1 MAVEFG
7 AKLYLK
13 DNMYATLK
21 KNMELQ
27 KSYSQKATKYSCKW
41 DQN

>member
-13 DNMYATLK
+13 DNMYARG
-21 KNMELQ
+21 
-27 KSYSQKATKYSCKW
+27 KW
-41 DQN
+41 RAYRGRSTA

>member
-13 DNMYATLK
+13 DNMYA
-21 KNMELQ
+21 
-27 KSYSQKATKYSCKW
+27 SSCYCKE
-41 DQN
+41 NRSHACYKG